1 MVVMAKEKKVNIKD
15 IKKKEVIQAIQELF
29 EDKGF
34 DVNCGIDYGLTSS
47 TLVVNFIEC
56 DIQIKVVSPSAKNGN
71 RYSKIENN

>member
-29 EDKGF
+29 EDRGF
-34 DVNCGIDYGLTSS
+34 EVNCGIDYGLTSS

-56 DIQIKVVSPSAKNGN
+56 DIQIKVVCPSAKNGN

>member
-29 EDKGF
+29 EDRGF
-34 DVNCGIDYGLTSS
+34 EVNCGIDYGLTSS

-56 DIQIKVVSPSAKNGN
+56 DIQIKVVSPGAKNGN

>member
-1 MVVMAKEKKVNIKD
+1 MISMKQSQKEMMLK
-15 IKKKEVIQAIQELF
+15 AIQELF
-29 EDKGF
+29 EGKGF

>member
-29 EDKGF
+29 EDRGF
-34 DVNCGIDYGLTSS
+34 DVNNGTDYGLTSS

-56 DIQIKVVSPSAKNGN
+56 DIQIKVVSPRAKNGN